1 MVNTSVSIINYV
13 LNLCYEITC
22 HPIKSLSSLETTT
35 YNHQVHDD
43 ELGFDRLDDD
53 VHWNG
58 FDDDDLLDDY
68 DEDPQDDCDEWHANG
83 ELDDCDDD

>member
-1 MVNTSVSIINYV
+1 MKLHST
-13 LNLCYEITC
+13 LCLL
-22 HPIKSLSSLETTT
+22 LSPSHLSTTT

-43 ELGFDRLDDD
+43 GLGFDRLDD
-53 VHWNG
+53 VYWNG
-58 FDDDDLLDDY
+58 FDDDDQSDDY